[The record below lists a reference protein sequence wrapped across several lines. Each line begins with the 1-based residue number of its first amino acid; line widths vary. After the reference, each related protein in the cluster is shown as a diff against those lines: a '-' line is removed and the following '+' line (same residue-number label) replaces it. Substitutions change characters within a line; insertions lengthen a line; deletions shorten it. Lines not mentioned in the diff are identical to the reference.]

1 MSTISRFGAISN
13 LGRRMTRTAVAAVAG
28 IGLAAGISLTGAGS
42 ASAAPVVCTSPMSPN
57 DIQVS
62 EFASCGAQAFEQGV
76 ARSAAMDSGTAV
88 SVAQD
93 LGSSNSLATG
103 YGTALSASRGNG
115 QSLALAIGG
124 GIAHSWADDG
134 FATFAVAGWGS
145 GATAEQGGV
154 NCMGP
159 LSFAWNLKTGQTCLG
174 R

>member
-1 MSTISRFGAISN
+1 MSTVSRLRAISD
-13 LGRRMTRTAVAAVAG
+13 LGRRMTRAAVIAAAG
-28 IGLAAGISLTGAGS
+28 IGVAVGVSMIGTGTAA
-42 ASAAPVVCTSPMSPN
+42 AAPVACLSPGTPN

-62 EFASCGAQAFEQGV
+62 DYASCGAQAFEQGV

-103 YGTALSASRGNG
+103 FGTALSASRGNG

-134 FATFAVAGWGS
+134 YATFAVAGWGS

-154 NCMGP
+154 NCVGP

-174 R
+174 

>member
-1 MSTISRFGAISN
+1 MPLFSRLRVLSD
-13 LGRRMTRTAVAAVAG
+13 LGRTVTRAATVAVTGIGVAAGV
-28 IGLAAGISLTGAGS
+28 SLLGAGT
-42 ASAAPVVCTSPMSPN
+42 AAAAPVVCTSPVSPN

-76 ARSAAMDSGTAV
+76 ARSAAADSGTAV
-88 SVAQD
+88 SVAQG

-115 QSLALAIGG
+115 QSLAVALGG

-134 FATFAVAGWGS
+134 YATFAIAGWGS
-145 GATAEQGGV
+145 GATAEQGRV
-154 NCMGP
+154 DCVGP

-174 R
+174 